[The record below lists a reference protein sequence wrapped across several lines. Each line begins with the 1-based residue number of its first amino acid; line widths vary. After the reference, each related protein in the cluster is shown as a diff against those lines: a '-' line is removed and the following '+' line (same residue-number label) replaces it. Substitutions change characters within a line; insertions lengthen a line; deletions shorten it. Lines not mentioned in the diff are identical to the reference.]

1 MHPLRSDRPLIVYLD
16 IKSPYAYLAL
26 APTLA
31 MAERGGIE
39 IDWRPFVLDIPS
51 YLGSAKLDAA
61 GNVVEQ
67 ERTPEQWAAVKYAY
81 FDCRRY
87 ATLRELTIRGTV
99 KIWDTDLVS
108 TGWLW
113 AKLQG
118 DDVLLRYVH
127 DVSERFWKRE
137 LDVEDPAVVEDR
149 LRAAG
154 ADVAGFAG
162 WAAAEGAALHARL
175 QADAFDHGIFGVPT
189 YVVNEEIHFGRD
201 HLPRVEALLTRP
213 GAAAT
218 ADKAYDAIGG
228 EPASPPV
235 RELTVVVDL
244 ADLQSHLA
252 LPMLLDLV
260 AEAALPVRWV
270 PMAGGAPP
278 APEDVAMDPVAGSRS
293 ERHRLWRAREWA
305 RDLERYA
312 GGVRHPERREDTTR
326 ADLALLW
333 AERSGAEVPTLVRT
347 LDAARWERG
356 EALAEPAVVDA
367 ALRACGAPR
376 EGFEAFLA
384 AEGAK
389 LLAARRQAVTDRRTP
404 GAPALLLDDE
414 PFVGRQHAPLLRR
427 RLGLT

>member
-1 MHPLRSDRPLIVYLD
+1 VHPLRSDRPLIVYLD

-26 APTLA
+26 APTLEL
-31 MAERGGIE
+31 AERLDIE

-87 ATLRELTIRGTV
+87 ATLRGLTIRGTV

-108 TGWLW
+108 VGWLW
-113 AKLQG
+113 AKRQG
-118 DDVLLRYVH
+118 DEVLLRYVH
-127 DVSERFWKRE
+127 DVYERFWRRD
-137 LDVEDPAVVEDR
+137 LDAEDPAAVTER
-149 LRAAG
+149 LDAAG
-154 ADVAGFAG
+154 ADVTGFAA
-162 WAAAEGAALHARL
+162 WAEGEGAALNAGL

-201 HLPRVEALLTRP
+201 HLPRVEALLTRSH
-213 GAAAT
+213 AT
-218 ADKAYDAIGG
+218 SRPDKAYDAVGS
-228 EPASPPV
+228 EPADPPV
-235 RELTVVVDL
+235 RTLTIVVDFASL
-244 ADLQSHLA
+244 HSHQA

-260 AEAALPVRWV
+260 AASALPVRWV

-278 APEDVAMDPVAGSRS
+278 PAEDFAVDPVAGSRS
-293 ERHRLWRAREWA
+293 ERHRLWRAREWT

-312 GGVRHPERREDTTR
+312 DGVIAPERLDDTAA
-326 ADLALLW
+326 ADLAALW
-333 AERSGAEVPTLVRT
+333 AEQSGADVTAFVRH
-347 LDAARWERG
+347 LDHARWARG
-356 EALAEPAVVDA
+356 EDLSDPAVVTA
-367 ALRACGAPR
+367 ALDEAGAPHDGFETFR
-376 EGFEAFLA
+376 EGDGPERL
-384 AEGAK
+384 K
-389 LLAARRQAVTDRRTP
+389 ARRQAVTELRTP

-427 RLGLT
+427 RLGLA